1 MLDKI
6 ISFFRRFS
14 LTKVAYNVF
23 VNNITK
29 QVVSIQL
36 SDDVIESY
44 VILKKN
50 KKDAEAYLI
59 KNYQDNR
66 KTQTRLDQSIDIELL
81 PDEYKSEICNNGMC
95 RMNINY

>member
-29 QVVSIQL
+29 QVASIQL

-59 KNYQDNR
+59 KHYQDNR

>member
-1 MLDKI
+1 MLENLIK
-6 ISFFRRFS
+6 FFRRFS
-14 LTKVAYNVF
+14 LTKAAYSVF

-50 KKDAEAYLI
+50 KKYAEAYLI
-59 KNYQDNR
+59 KIYKDNR
-66 KTQTRLDQSIDIELL
+66 KTQTQLDQSIDIELL

>member
-6 ISFFRRFS
+6 ISFFHRFS

-29 QVVSIQL
+29 QVASIQL

>member
-6 ISFFRRFS
+6 ISYFRRFS

-29 QVVSIQL
+29 QVASIQL

-59 KNYQDNR
+59 KHYQDNW

>member
-66 KTQTRLDQSIDIELL
+66 KTQTRLEQSIDIELL

-95 RMNINY
+95 RININY

>member
-1 MLDKI
+1 MC
-6 ISFFRRFS
+6 FFRRFS

-66 KTQTRLDQSIDIELL
+66 KTQTRLDLSIDIELL

>member
-81 PDEYKSEICNNGMC
+81 PDEYKSQICNNGMC

>member
-66 KTQTRLDQSIDIELL
+66 KTQTRLEQSIDIELL